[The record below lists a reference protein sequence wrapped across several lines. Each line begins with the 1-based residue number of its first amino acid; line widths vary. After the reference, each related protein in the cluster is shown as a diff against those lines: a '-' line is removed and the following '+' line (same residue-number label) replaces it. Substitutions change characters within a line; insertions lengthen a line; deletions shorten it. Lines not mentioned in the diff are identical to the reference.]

1 MKLSE
6 REDHS
11 KVLKTFNLQ
20 LATHPPP
27 PEISLNG
34 SGKVDLLGVV
44 CRITM
49 GHLGGFV
56 EVT

>member
-1 MKLSE
+1 MKLRE
-6 REDHS
+6 RGRS
-11 KVLKTFNLQ
+11 LKGLQ
-20 LATHPPP
+20 NFKPTASHPPPP